1 MPCRSSNGSTF
12 RTKLCPFKPTEFSLR
27 RDVRLK
33 QQEAI
38 KAKTVAGGLAECR
51 KLLVDDIRGFRV
63 VQKVYMPGLSHLLD
77 DTEDDSRF
85 GTRPEAFKLML
96 PSQLSP
102 DERTSWCLPDLS
114 TLEARFRYAQADGAL
129 AEICRLRQL
138 FQGLSDQTRKHIT
151 NSQSTGRTRSQG
163 TFDRYNAQISR
174 FAAVYRNARRAL
186 VALDPEGKIVKWTSR
201 FLELNDGDIRG
212 PGRET
217 DEPSDGHTV
226 SSWIWLVPKAS
237 QPLDI
242 PRPANVD
249 TNTPNEQDLSQRAAS
264 GEEVAVSIRAHWA
277 RCQARAERHEEEVE
291 LTLEEMRRTIE
302 FFKWKSRWW
311 LTLKDARVNS
321 AEPPDPQVQ
330 HGLRAYAHRQASIY
344 SSLAVAYANHWR
356 KFLVDHSLG
365 TEWLSQTPATPPP
378 ANDPIP
384 TVDVDGPLEG
394 DEDEDDADPGDPT
407 DPEFEEIFADLH
419 GN

>member
-1 MPCRSSNGSTF
+1 MSSVE
-12 RTKLCPFKPTEFSLR
+12 LHPFKLTKFSLR

-38 KAKTVAGGLAECR
+38 KAKTVAGGLAESR
-51 KLLVDDIRGFRV
+51 KLLANDIRAFRV

-77 DTEDDSRF
+77 DTDDDTRF
-85 GTRPEAFKLML
+85 IARPELFKLML

-102 DERTSWCLPDLS
+102 DERTSWCLPGLS
-114 TLEARFRYAQADGAL
+114 TLETRFRYAQADDAL
-129 AEICRLRQL
+129 AEICRLRRL

-163 TFDRYNAQISR
+163 TFDRYKAQISR
-174 FAAVYRNARRAL
+174 FATMYRNARRAL
-186 VALDPEGKIVKWTSR
+186 VALDPEDKIIKWTTR
-201 FLELNDGDIRG
+201 FFELNDADIRG
-212 PGRET
+212 PGREL

-226 SSWIWLVPKAS
+226 SSWIWLIPKTS
-237 QPLDI
+237 QPLGSSFPTNAPTD
-242 PRPANVD
+242 AD

-264 GEEVAVSIRAHWA
+264 GEEVAISIRAHWA

-311 LTLKDARVNS
+311 LTLKDARAKS
-321 AEPPDPQVQ
+321 EAPPDPQVQ
-330 HGLRAYAHRQASIY
+330 HGLSAYAHRQAAIY
-344 SSLAVAYANHWR
+344 SSLATIYVDHWR
-356 KFLVDHSLG
+356 TFLVDRSLG
-365 TEWLSQTPATPPP
+365 TEWLDQTPMTPPP
-378 ANDPIP
+378 ADNSIP
-384 TVDVDGPLEG
+384 AVDVDEPLEG
-394 DEDEDDADPGDPT
+394 DEDVDDADSGNPT